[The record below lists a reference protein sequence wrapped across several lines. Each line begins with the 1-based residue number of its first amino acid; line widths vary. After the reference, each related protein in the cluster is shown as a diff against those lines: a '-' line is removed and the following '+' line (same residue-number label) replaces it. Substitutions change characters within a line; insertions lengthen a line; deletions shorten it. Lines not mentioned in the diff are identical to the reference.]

1 MTLHQ
6 NEAQRRADAIKAKRQ
21 QPGRAAQVGDFMRV
35 MGQPVRDTPTSE
47 IPDDERRLRARL
59 VYEEAVEFATAM
71 GMAVNGWDPADG
83 LIDLKEPHNRIDLVE
98 AADALADLL
107 VVVYGSAHTLG
118 IPIKAV
124 FDAVHETNMAKAPG
138 GVVTRRED
146 GKVLKPDGWVPPT
159 AAIKEILR
167 DAIGSSW
174 NPSTGGPECDWCGEC
189 DWCSLQ

>member
-1 MTLHQ
+1 MSLRQ
-6 NEAQRRADAIKAKRQ
+6 NAAQMRADSIKARRQ

-35 MGQPVRDTPTSE
+35 MGQPVRDTPTSD
-47 IPDDERRLRARL
+47 IPDDERLLRARL
-59 VYEEAVEFATAM
+59 VYEEAVEFVEAM
-71 GMAVNGWDPADG
+71 GCEIATSDDRTIAPW
-83 LIDLKEPHNRIDLVE
+83 IEPMHGEVDLVE

-124 FDAVHETNMAKAPG
+124 FDAVHATNMAKAPG

-159 AAIKEILR
+159 EAIKEILQS
-167 DAIGSSW
+167 GSVR
-174 NPSTGGPECDWCGEC
+174 
-189 DWCSLQ
+189 